1 MQGNDI
7 HSFSDTGQGVVFE
20 GLIASPPER
29 RFFQRQDSDWTKEL
43 RKWKAH
49 ELPLKALIDTSDR
62 LGINTEVYTFLPED
76 AVEGI
81 YAWFSRKGVSLP
93 VYHYQ
98 NVGELA
104 YDLRFRRSVRN
115 IYVPEEEQARVIGLL
130 ATVVD
135 TKKAWTV

>member
-7 HSFSDTGQGVVFE
+7 REFSDTGQGVVFE

-29 RFFQRQDSDWTKEL
+29 RLFRISRDWEKEI
-43 RKWKAH
+43 RSWKAND
-49 ELPLKALIDTSDR
+49 LPLKALIDTSDR

-76 AVEGI
+76 AVPFVEN
-81 YAWFSRKGVSLP
+81 WLSRKGISLP

-98 NVGELA
+98 NVEELA
-104 YDLRFRRSVRN
+104 YDLRFKRSVRN
-115 IYVPEEEQARVIGLL
+115 IYVPEEEQARVIGIL